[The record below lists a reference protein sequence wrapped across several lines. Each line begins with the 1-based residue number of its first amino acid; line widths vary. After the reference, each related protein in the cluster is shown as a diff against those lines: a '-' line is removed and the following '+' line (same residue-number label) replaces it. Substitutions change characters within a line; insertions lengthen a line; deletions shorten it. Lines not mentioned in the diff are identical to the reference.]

1 MKKKLR
7 LNKKTIYPVSIPYI
21 SQRDINSVNKV
32 LKNGW
37 ISSDGPEVRKFES
50 EFSKFI
56 GRKYSV
62 TVSSGTAA
70 LEIAIKALGI
80 KKNDEVLIPNFT
92 IISNALA
99 VVKQQAKPVLVDCN
113 LENWNIDINQLENK
127 INKKTKAII
136 ITHIYSFANDM
147 DKILKICRK
156 NSIFVI
162 EDAAEVIGL
171 KYKNKKCGSFGDIS
185 TFSFYANKQITTGEG
200 GMISVNKFDLY
211 NKCKSLRNLCF
222 GKLNRFNHEDIGW
235 NYRMTNIQAALGL
248 SQIKNINKIVK
259 KKIMIGRQY
268 YKNLKLNKNLTILPP
283 FISYSKN
290 IYWVVGILIK
300 NKKIKSSLLAIELRK
315 FGIMTRP
322 FFWPMHEQKIFKKMK
337 LFKKSK
343 FPNSSYLARYGLY
356 LPSYYNLNNKQ
367 IDYIS
372 SVVNNI
378 LKQLYSYKSQH
389 KYTGN
394 DYCT

>member
-7 LNKKTIYPVSIPYI
+7 SNNKIIFPVSIPYI

-37 ISSDGPEVRKFES
+37 ISSDGPEVKKFES

-147 DKILKICRK
+147 DKILKICKK
-156 NSIFVI
+156 NNIFLI

-300 NKKIKSSLLAIELRK
+300 NKKIKSSLLAIKLRK

-322 FFWPMHEQKIFKKMK
+322 FFWPMHEQQIFKKMK
-337 LFKKSK
+337 LFKESK

-378 LKQLYSYKSQH
+378 LK
-389 KYTGN
+389 
-394 DYCT
+394 

>member
-7 LNKKTIYPVSIPYI
+7 SNNKIIFPVSIPYI

-50 EFSKFI
+50 KFSKFI

-99 VVKQQAKPVLVDCN
+99 VVKQQAKPVPVDCN

-156 NSIFVI
+156 NNIFVI

-222 GKLNRFNHEDIGW
+222 GKLNRFNHDDIGW

-259 KKIMIGRQY
+259 KKIMIGKQY

-300 NKKIKSSLLAIELRK
+300 NKKIKSSLLATELRK

-322 FFWPMHEQKIFKKMK
+322 FFWPMHEQQIFKKMK
-337 LFKKSK
+337 LFKESK

-378 LKQLYSYKSQH
+378 LK
-389 KYTGN
+389 
-394 DYCT
+394 

>member
-156 NSIFVI
+156 NNIFVI

-171 KYKNKKCGSFGDIS
+171 KYKDKKCGSFGDIS

-322 FFWPMHEQKIFKKMK
+322 FFWPMHEQQIFKKMK

-378 LKQLYSYKSQH
+378 LK
-389 KYTGN
+389 
-394 DYCT
+394 

>member
-56 GRKYSV
+56 DRKYSV
-62 TVSSGTAA
+62 AVSSGTAA

-136 ITHIYSFANDM
+136 VTHIYSFANDM

-322 FFWPMHEQKIFKKMK
+322 FFWPMHEQQIFKKMK

-378 LKQLYSYKSQH
+378 LK
-389 KYTGN
+389 
-394 DYCT
+394 

>member
-7 LNKKTIYPVSIPYI
+7 SNNKIIFPVSIPYI

-50 EFSKFI
+50 KFSKFI

-99 VVKQQAKPVLVDCN
+99 VVKQQAKPVPVDCN

-156 NSIFVI
+156 NNIFVI

-200 GMISVNKFDLY
+200 GMISVNKLALY

-222 GKLNRFNHEDIGW
+222 GKLNRFNHDDIGW

-259 KKIMIGRQY
+259 QIKK
-268 YKNLKLNKNLTILPP
+268 
-283 FISYSKN
+283 
-290 IYWVVGILIK
+290 
-300 NKKIKSSLLAIELRK
+300 
-315 FGIMTRP
+315 
-322 FFWPMHEQKIFKKMK
+322 
-337 LFKKSK
+337 
-343 FPNSSYLARYGLY
+343 
-356 LPSYYNLNNKQ
+356 YN
-367 IDYIS
+367 
-372 SVVNNI
+372 
-378 LKQLYSYKSQH
+378 
-389 KYTGN
+389 G
-394 DYCT
+394 